1 MGGPARRPV
10 VYERRSSDA
19 AARMRAAWVGRYLAR
34 RASRH
39 LDDGLPQLAMFAFDH
54 VGRAV
59 TVWGRYERDEL
70 ELLLKALEATQLLVR
85 SGLCLDIGANIGNH
99 ALFFAPHFAQVL
111 AFEPNPRTF
120 TLLQLNA
127 TLAPNVR
134 CFNVGLSDVAGR
146 AQLTVP
152 ADNIGMATLQPGA
165 AGQAVACELHRL
177 DDLPALTGQ
186 RVALMKI
193 DVEGHEV
200 AVLRGARAMLERD
213 HPVVVFEQ
221 TAEDITDGCSPAMA
235 VLREA
240 GYSRWWTLEFQ
251 PSGPWRWLNLARR
264 LLFGEAHRF
273 VECDRLDKRFHSMVV
288 ALPGRH

>member
-1 MGGPARRPV
+1 MGGRTRRPV
-10 VYERRSSDA
+10 VHERRSSDTV
-19 AARMRAAWVGRYLAR
+19 ARMGAAWVGRYLAR
-34 RASRH
+34 RARRH
-39 LDDGLPQLAMFAFDH
+39 LDDGLPQLAMFGFDH

-70 ELLLKALEATQLLVR
+70 ELLLETLNATQLLGR
-85 SGLCLDIGANIGNH
+85 DGLCLDIGANIGNH

-134 CFNVGLSDVAGR
+134 CFNVGLSDAAGSAR
-146 AQLTVP
+146 LAVP

-165 AGQAVACELHRL
+165 EGQAVACELQRL
-177 DDLPALTGQ
+177 DDLPELTGQ
-186 RVALMKI
+186 RVALVKI
-193 DVEGHEV
+193 DVEGHEA

-213 HPVVVFEQ
+213 RPVVVFEQ
-221 TAEDITDGCSPAMA
+221 TAEDITDGCSSAMA

-240 GYSRWWTLEFQ
+240 GYGRWWTLEVQ
-251 PSGPWRWLNLARR
+251 PSGPWRWLNLVRR
-264 LLFGEAHRF
+264 LLFGEVHRF
-273 VECDRLDKRFHSMVV
+273 VECDRLERRFHSMVV
-288 ALPGRH
+288 ALPGRR